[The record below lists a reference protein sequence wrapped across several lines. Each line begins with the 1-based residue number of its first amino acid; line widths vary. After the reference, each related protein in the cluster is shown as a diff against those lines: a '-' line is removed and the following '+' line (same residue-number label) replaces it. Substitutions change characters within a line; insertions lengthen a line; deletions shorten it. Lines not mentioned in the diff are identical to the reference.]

1 MEKQDV
7 LDYFN
12 HKVSKIK
19 SRDIDMR
26 DMRMISDYIKLEK
39 GKNVTPNEI
48 AMSINNIYHRRPFD
62 GAKLV
67 QGYIQFMLKKLFIRF
82 EVTILQDKNK
92 KTIKVY

>member
-1 MEKQDV
+1 MKKQDV
-7 LDYFN
+7 IDYFN
-12 HKVSKIK
+12 YKVSNNK
-19 SRDIDMR
+19 SQDIDMR

-48 AMSINNIYHRRPFD
+48 VMSINNIYHRRPFD

-67 QGYIQFMLKKLFIRF
+67 QGYIKFMVKILFIRF
-82 EVTILQDKNK
+82 EVTILQNKNK

>member
-12 HKVSKIK
+12 HKVSRGK

-48 AMSINNIYHRRPFD
+48 AMSINSVYHRRPFD

-67 QGYIQFMLKKLFIRF
+67 QGYIQFMVKKLFIRF
-82 EVTILQDKNK
+82 VVTILQDKNK